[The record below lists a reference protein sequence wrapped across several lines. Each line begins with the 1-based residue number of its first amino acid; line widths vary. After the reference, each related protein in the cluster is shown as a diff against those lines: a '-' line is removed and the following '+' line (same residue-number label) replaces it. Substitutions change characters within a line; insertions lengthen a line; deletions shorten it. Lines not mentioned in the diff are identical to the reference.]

1 MIDMK
6 KSLFKVLA
14 RVNRWILPR
23 YSKRNLNKLSKLD
36 QALIAFRYW
45 VTKNSLE

>member
-1 MIDMK
+1 MK
-6 KSLFKVLA
+6 KSIFKIVA
-14 RVNRWILPR
+14 GINKWVLPR
-23 YSKRNLNKLSKLD
+23 YSKRDLGKLSKLD

>member
-1 MIDMK
+1 MK
-6 KSLFKVLA
+6 KSLFRILA
-14 RVNRWILPR
+14 GINKRVLPR
-23 YSKRNLNKLSKLD
+23 YSKRDLGRLSKLD

>member
-1 MIDMK
+1 MK
-6 KSLFKVLA
+6 KSLFKVVA
-14 RVNRWILPR
+14 RINRWILPK
-23 YSKRNLNKLSKLD
+23 YSKRDLGRLSKLD